1 MHQSRAGQRI
11 QRQDPRADAGRRDA
25 MAVATIREPSVNQD
39 HGGTHP
45 ARLIPMAVSP
55 LNAA

>member
-1 MHQSRAGQRI
+1 M
-11 QRQDPRADAGRRDA
+11 PADAMP
-25 MAVATIREPSVNQD
+25 MAVAEPIREPSVNQESQA
-39 HGGTHP
+39 GTHP